1 MQSKT
6 DRSSKLWGAGLC
18 SSLLLLATVM
28 ANAQTRHTIECVQVA
43 SATPQSPTSPVVVSY
58 PLAQTAGNLNI
69 IVVGWN
75 DTNASVGS
83 VADSQGNV
91 YALAVGP
98 TKGTAVTQSIY
109 YATNILG
116 GSNSVT
122 VTFSQAANYADIRVL
137 EFSGLSPSSQLDV
150 TADAS
155 GASGNDTVVS
165 SGLATTTARHELI
178 FGAGTTSWG
187 FDQAGSL
194 FTSDV
199 ITTDGDIAEYE
210 AVSATGTYGATAIL
224 AAWGSANWVM
234 QMASFKSATTT
245 TAQAP
250 PPVPPPPVPPPP
262 VPPPPAPPPTTTPI
276 QHTVTLTWQAS
287 SSANVTS
294 YNVYRSAISGG
305 YYGLVGSAA
314 ESLAYADQTVE
325 SGTTYYYVTTAVNE
339 QGEESAYSNQVV
351 AVVPSP

>member
-6 DRSSKLWGAGLC
+6 DRSSKLWSAGLC

-28 ANAQTRHTIECVQVA
+28 ANAQSRHTIECVQVA
-43 SATPQSPTSPVVVSY
+43 AATPQSPTSPVVVSY

-69 IVVGWN
+69 VVVGWN
-75 DTNASVGS
+75 DTNASARL
-83 VADSQGNV
+83 VADSQGNT

-98 TKGTAVTQSIY
+98 TQGTAVTQSIY

-122 VTFSQAANYADIRVL
+122 VTFSQPADYADIRIL

-150 TADAS
+150 TASAT

-178 FGAGTTSWG
+178 FGAGTTGWG
-187 FDQAGSL
+187 FDAAGSL
-194 FTSDV
+194 FTSNL

-210 AVSATGTYGATAIL
+210 VVSATGTYGATATL
-224 AAWGSANWVM
+224 GASGSANWVM
-234 QMASFKSATTT
+234 QMATFKSANAT
-245 TAQAP
+245 TAPAP
-250 PPVPPPPVPPPP
+250 PA
-262 VPPPPAPPPTTTPI
+262 PPPPAPPTPTPI

-287 SSANVTS
+287 SSASVTG
-294 YNVYRSAISGG
+294 YNVYRSTVSGG

-314 ESLAYADQTVE
+314 QSLSYADQTVD
-325 SGTTYYYVTTAVNE
+325 SGTTYYYVTTAVNAD
-339 QGEESAYSNQVV
+339 GEESAYSNQV
-351 AVVPSP
+351 AILVPSP